1 MDTPGHIPRSWYE
14 MASALLSPCTVNL
27 SRFVVT
33 YPDVKPGEHVL
44 YDVISDRYVGVDG
57 EMLGALERWRTA
69 EPAGE
74 AERAARQALV
84 DMGFLVEDARGDE
97 ARLEGHLARS
107 AEGMPGTMYVTWM
120 PTLACN
126 LACTY
131 CFQKDHPATG
141 HMSAETEA
149 EALAFVLR
157 KVNEARTPNLVVHY
171 IGGEPLV
178 RKDAILRTARALSG
192 AMAERG
198 GTFAWELTTNG
209 VGLEPAF
216 VNALL
221 SLGQGSVKVT
231 LDGDQETHDA
241 ARVWRS
247 GKGTFEHV
255 FAAMAAVAR
264 ECPGVKL
271 RLGGNFQAGQADS
284 YERLLDRIEQA
295 GLRGLL
301 DWVRFKPVVDT
312 GSALGGCAGCASPA
326 AEAEK
331 LVQIGRSVERRGLA
345 RQSLTPADSATL
357 CEAHWTNAYVI
368 DPKGLLYKCL
378 DVAGKPEM
386 AIGDVRRG
394 VRRADP
400 LTAVEPWTRHAPCGT
415 CAYLPV
421 CGGGCIGGRYLQTGR
436 TGEVLCRVEH
446 FEKTFRE
453 EIASRYLA
461 EFPDDESQQEAA

>member
-1 MDTPGHIPRSWYE
+1 MQ
-14 MASALLSPCTVNL
+14 L
-27 SRFVVT
+27 SRFVVA
-33 YPDVKPGEHVL
+33 YPDVRPAEHVL
-44 YDVISDRYVGVDG
+44 YDVISDRYVGVDDA
-57 EMLGALERWRTA
+57 MRGALERWRTSA
-69 EPAGE
+69 PAGE
-74 AERAARQALV
+74 SEQEAQQALRE
-84 DMGFLVEDARGDE
+84 MGFLVEDARADE
-97 ARLEGHLARS
+97 ARLEAHLARS

-149 EALAFVLR
+149 ETLAFVLR
-157 KVNEARTPNLVVHY
+157 KVNEAGTPRLVVHY
-171 IGGEPLV
+171 IGGEPLT
-178 RKDAILRTARALSG
+178 RKDLVLRTAKALSG

-198 GTFAWELTTNG
+198 RTFAWELTTNG
-209 VGLEPAF
+209 IGLEPAF

-221 SLGQGSVKVT
+221 ALGEGTVKVT

-247 GKGTFEHV
+247 GKGTFEKV
-255 FAAMAAVAR
+255 FAAMTAVAR

-271 RLGGNFQAGQADS
+271 RVGGNFQAGQADS
-284 YERLLDRIEQA
+284 YERLLERMEKA
-295 GLRGLL
+295 GLRGLV
-301 DWVRFKPVVDT
+301 DQIRFKPIIDT
-312 GSALGGCAGCASPA
+312 NSAQGGCAGCAAPA
-326 AEAEK
+326 AEAAT

-345 RQSLTPADSATL
+345 REPLPAVDAAGL
-357 CEAHWTNAYVI
+357 CEAHWKNAYVI
-368 DPKGLLYKCL
+368 DPNGLLYKCL
-378 DVAGKPEM
+378 EVAGRPEM
-386 AIGDVRRG
+386 AIGTVRDG
-394 VRRADP
+394 VSRADP
-400 LTAVEPWTRHAPCGT
+400 LTKVQPWTKNAPCGT

-453 EIASRYLA
+453 EIVNRYLA
-461 EFPDDESQQEAA
+461 EFHDDEAEQEAA

>member
-1 MDTPGHIPRSWYE
+1 
-14 MASALLSPCTVNL
+14 MA
-27 SRFVVT
+27 
-33 YPDVKPGEHVL
+33 YPDVRPGEHIL

-57 EMLGALERWRTA
+57 AMLGALERWRTSA
-69 EPAGE
+69 PAGE
-74 AERAARQALV
+74 SEREARQALLE
-84 DMGFLVEDARGDE
+84 MGFLVEDAKGDE
-97 ARLEGHLARS
+97 ARLDAHLARS

-157 KVNEARTPNLVVHY
+157 MVNEARTSRLVVHY
-171 IGGEPLV
+171 IGGEPLT
-178 RKDAILRTARALSG
+178 RKDLVLRTARALSG

-198 GTFAWELTTNG
+198 GTFAWELTTNAI
-209 VGLEPAF
+209 GLEPGF

-221 SLGQGSVKVT
+221 ALGEGTVKVT
-231 LDGDQETHDA
+231 LDGDKETHDA

-247 GKGTFEHV
+247 GKGTFDQV

-271 RLGGNFQAGQADS
+271 RVGGNFQAGQADS
-284 YERLLDRIEQA
+284 YERLLERMEAA
-295 GLRGLL
+295 GLRGLV
-301 DWVRFKPVVDT
+301 DQIRFKPIVDT
-312 GSALGGCAGCASPA
+312 NSAQGGCAGCASVS
-326 AEAEK
+326 AEAET
-331 LVQIGRSVERRGLA
+331 LVQIGRSVERRQLA
-345 RQSLTPADSATL
+345 REPLPAIDAVGL
-357 CEAHWTNAYVI
+357 CEVHWKNAYVV
-368 DPKGLLYKCL
+368 DPNGLLYKCL
-378 DVAGKPEM
+378 EVAGRPEM
-386 AIGDVRRG
+386 AIGDVREG

-400 LTAVEPWTRHAPCGT
+400 LTQVQPWTQHAPCGT

-421 CGGGCIGGRYLQTGR
+421 CGGGCIGGRYLQSGR
-436 TGEVLCRVEH
+436 TGEVLCRLEH

-453 EIASRYLA
+453 EITSRYLA
-461 EFPDDESQQEAA
+461 EFAVGGMSQEAA